1 MDRELIDYLPPILR
15 GNKDFILLLKAQ
27 QGEVEKLIV
36 GVNQLLNNQFITTTD
51 NYGIGRYEK
60 MLNINSKGTDDLT
73 IRQFRVLAKYNE
85 YIPYTYFRL
94 LEMLDN
100 LCGSDNLFIQLKD
113 LTLSI
118 RIKLEIK
125 DRFKDIKGLLHRVL
139 PANIAIDL
147 SVLYNIWKIPK
158 DRKIK
163 WTNVTLRTWKE
174 MKDEVL

>member
-1 MDRELIDYLPPILR
+1 MDRGLTDYLPAILR
-15 GNKDFILLLKAQ
+15 GNQDFILLLKAQ
-27 QGEVEKLIV
+27 QHEVEKLIV

-85 YIPYTYFRL
+85 YMPYTYVRL

-100 LCGSDNLFIQLKD
+100 LCGSGNLFIQLKN

-125 DRFKDIKGLLHRVL
+125 GRFEEIKGLLYRVL
-139 PANIAIDL
+139 PANIAVDL
-147 SVLYNIWKIPK
+147 SILYNIWKMPK
-158 DRKIK
+158 DRKMK
-163 WTNVTLRTWKE
+163 WESSRTWKQ